1 MYGMKG
7 NFTILYG
14 NIVGLGQLYQTIE
27 DTDNFKSR
35 HKSTIYNLADRYDGI
50 LLEHFT
56 DSTKIIFENPASA
69 IRFAT
74 ELFNN
79 FSLEPRIP
87 YRIGISYGFVE
98 YDNNGIYG
106 LPARV
111 AAHLINICTEGAV
124 LLSEEVLN
132 QMEKAE
138 KFQIKCVGQSYLK
151 GYNLPVQVHCLAENN
166 LYVPS
171 QNELT
176 DKTRRK
182 NSIAVLPFHNTSSE
196 KELDYICEGLAEEV
210 IDGLTKAKD
219 IFVTARSSSFL
230 FKNSEASILEIS
242 RKLNV
247 NYVLDGSI
255 RKRTDTYRISY
266 QLVDC
271 SSGYNVISD
280 TINASFEKLY
290 DSEKE
295 ISNAIVR
302 YFNVDETTENKIKD
316 DYYIDP
322 TAYSYYLQGKY
333 LSTSWEFGQIKKGI
347 EYFNKALQIVPNYA
361 LAFAGLSFSYARMA
375 IYRFADFKESL
386 SKALEYA
393 DKSIAVDNTI
403 PDGFISKAIAT
414 FWMGN
419 WYIPDFEENVTAA
432 LAISPCNAE
441 IRMYNGM
448 LFLMKG
454 ELKRSLSEL
463 LLAKQLD
470 PSSQEINIRLGLSQ
484 HLNREYGDALNTFLF
499 LLNTNQNKAYY
510 LQRIAVSYIHLGQYH
525 KALEILPQISNDYE
539 FYNITYG
546 IYLVIYKALNDDVKF
561 FETKSII
568 EQLPKEDTCTY
579 YNLAILNKLLGK
591 TDQSIEYLSK
601 VLQNPLFLSNFVQ
614 YDEFWEEYHNHPRF
628 EELITSK
635 YKGTGNQFVK
645 IESDTK
651 EFIEVKLTDFL
662 FAEAQDNYTL
672 IVFKENNYK
681 KEKILRA
688 TLASVEKQLNIPE
701 IVRCHRSYL
710 INSSSDYVYQK
721 LNNNTSLK
729 HREMKIS
736 IPVSRSKEKEIKEL
750 FSDN

>member
-1 MYGMKG
+1 MKG

-14 NIVGLGQLYQTIE
+14 DIVGLGQLYDSVE
-27 DTDNFKSR
+27 NTDDFKNR
-35 HKSTIYNLADRYDGI
+35 HKSTIYSLADRYDGI

-56 DSTKIIFENPASA
+56 DSTKIIFKNPANA

-87 YRIGISYGFVE
+87 YRIGISYGLVE

-106 LPARV
+106 MPAQV
-111 AAHLINICTEGAV
+111 AAHLIAICTEGAV
-124 LLSEEVLN
+124 LLSKKVLN
-132 QMEKAE
+132 QIEKTD
-138 KFQIKCVGQSYLK
+138 KFQIKYIGQSYLK
-151 GYNLPVQVHCLAENN
+151 GNNSPVQVHCLADDN

-171 QNELT
+171 PAELIEK
-176 DKTRRK
+176 DRRK
-182 NSIAVLPFHNTSSE
+182 KSIAVLPFHNTSSE
-196 KELDYICEGLAEEV
+196 KALDYICDGLAEEV
-210 IDGLTKAKD
+210 IDNLTKAKD

-247 NYVLDGSI
+247 NFVLEGSI
-255 RKRTDTYRISY
+255 RKRNDMYRISY

-271 SSGYNVISD
+271 SSGYNVLSD
-280 TINASFEKLY
+280 TRNASFEKLY

-302 YFNVDETTENKIKD
+302 YFNIDETSEDIIKD

-322 TAYSYYLQGKY
+322 TAYSCYLQGKY
-333 LSTSWEFGQIKKGI
+333 LSTSWEFESVKKSI

-375 IYRFADFKESL
+375 IYRFADFKKSL
-386 SKALEYA
+386 LKALEYA
-393 DKSIAVDNTI
+393 DKSIAADNTI

-419 WYIPDFEENVTAA
+419 WYVPDFEKNVTSA
-432 LAISPCNAE
+432 LAISPCKAE
-441 IRMYNGM
+441 IRMYSGM

-484 HLNREYGDALNTFLF
+484 HLNQEYGDALNTFLF
-499 LLNTNQNKAYY
+499 LLNTQPNKSYY
-510 LQRIAVSYIHLGQYH
+510 IQRMAVCYIHLEQYH
-525 KALEILPQISNDYE
+525 KALDILPQITNDYE

-546 IYLVIYKALNDDVKF
+546 IYLVIYKALKDDLKF
-561 FETKSII
+561 FEIKSII

-591 TDQSIEYLSK
+591 SDQSIEYLSK
-601 VLQNPLFLSNFVQ
+601 VLQNPLFLSNFMQ
-614 YDEFWEEYHNHPRF
+614 YDKFWEEYHNHPRF
-628 EELITSK
+628 QELITSK
-635 YKGTGNQFVK
+635 YKGTGNQFIK

-651 EFIEVKLTDFL
+651 EFIEVKLADFL
-662 FAEAQDNYTL
+662 YAEAQDNYTL
-672 IVFKENNYK
+672 FVYNKDNKRVER
-681 KEKILRA
+681 ILRV
-688 TLASVEKQLNIPE
+688 TLANAEDQLKEFE
-701 IVRCHRSYL
+701 IIRCHRSYL
-710 INSSSDYVYQK
+710 VNHSLQWQFSKSGNNAFLKLPEFDINV
-721 LNNNTSLK
+721 
-729 HREMKIS
+729 
-736 IPVSRSKEKEIKEL
+736 PVSRSKEKEMKTILNDK
-750 FSDN
+750 